1 MSNTN
6 RIGFEKKIRAKWLI
20 AAIRLRSQ
28 DIPFET
34 ARSEIKALISATNPG
49 QVAIKKALSNIRQ
62 VVFEPASANEA
73 HSADAIKLFKHLGGR
88 RGLSIAWGLSITS
101 YSFVA
106 ATGETIGRLL
116 KLQQEFTTADMVRRL
131 TEKLG
136 ERGFVQRV
144 ARYNLSSFLDWGIV
158 GYSPGAKT
166 YTRASLIRVD
176 SNELLA
182 WLVEAVLIA
191 SGQAGMPFNHAISNP
206 LLFPFSFDPVAAA
219 IIANKNPRLHVSRE
233 SLSEENIALQHA

>member
-1 MSNTN
+1 MSDTN
-6 RIGFEKKIRAKWLI
+6 RIGFGKKIREKWLI
-20 AAIRLRSQ
+20 AAIKLRSE

-34 ARSEIKALISATNPG
+34 ARGEIETLISATNPG
-49 QVAIKKALSNIRQ
+49 HVAIKKALSNIRQ
-62 VVFEPASANEA
+62 VVFEPAATNAA
-73 HSADAIKLFKHLGGR
+73 HSADGIKLFKQMRGR
-88 RGLSIAWGLSITS
+88 IGLPIAWGLSITS

-116 KLQQEFTTADMVRRL
+116 KLQQEFTAADMARRL

-158 GYSPGAKT
+158 GYNPVAKS
-166 YTRASLIRVD
+166 YSRASLIRVD
-176 SNELLA
+176 SEELLA

-191 SGQAGMPFNHAISNP
+191 SGQTGMPFNHAISSP

-219 IIANKNPRLHVSRE
+219 IITNKNPRLHVSRE
-233 SLSEENIALQHA
+233 SLSEENIGLIHV